1 MPSQA
6 WADDMSFELVSL
18 DNPGVVLSITS
29 GSKLTLGRQARFKVE
44 TMAVS
49 REHCTLICSREK
61 SGHSIRVHAR
71 KTCYISG
78 ASHKKACKVPS
89 KQSKEVR
96 HCVSHLSAVHG
107 RKSAPSLTIGV
118 IVPFMW
124 PDGHTHPAWQKML
137 SLAVPPITDCLPSCS
152 FLRVM

>member
-1 MPSQA
+1 MPSQT

-49 REHCTLICSREK
+49 REHCTLVCPNEG
-61 SGHSIRVHAR
+61 SGQSIRVHAR

-96 HCVSHLSAVHG
+96 RCSSHLSAMHG
-107 RKSAPSLTIGV
+107 RKSAPFHGILQLAPSGLLYLSCGQTTIHILHGRKL
-118 IVPFMW
+118 P
-124 PDGHTHPAWQKML
+124 
-137 SLAVPPITDCLPSCS
+137 SLAVPSVTD
-152 FLRVM
+152 